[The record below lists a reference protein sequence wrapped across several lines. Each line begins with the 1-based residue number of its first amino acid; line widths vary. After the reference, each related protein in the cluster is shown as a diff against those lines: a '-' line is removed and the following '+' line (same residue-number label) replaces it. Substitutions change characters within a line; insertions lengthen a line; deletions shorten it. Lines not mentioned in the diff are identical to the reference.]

1 VKWFRHDNNLRNT
14 RLNGIRRT
22 LGAAGYGR
30 AMILLEVLSENTKDG
45 PPFRLPLNHPS
56 SDLSFWSSEFGCR
69 NGETEKV
76 FAVFEKYGLILEWKN
91 SQMISAPILSEL
103 LDDFTKRKGRSTQEK
118 PNKAESSS
126 TAIGASP
133 KGDST
138 PTPTPTPT
146 EQNTTLTLHHTTP
159 QDAESVRSESELS
172 TESEG
177 WIGRFGAVFSQAGKG
192 ILSRVGQEDVETLQD
207 DDEKMLEVWR
217 HWIVTRNLEGLRHP
231 LVKFAQ
237 EYREATVSWDQRPE
251 AKEAEMAKQMADAIA
266 ADKALI
272 KAENEQLLR
281 DEQRAAATVND
292 I

>member
-45 PPFRLPLNHPS
+45 PPFRLPLDHPS

-69 NGETEKV
+69 NVETEKV
-76 FAVFEKYGLILEWKN
+76 LAVFEKYGLILEWKK
-91 SQMISAPILSEL
+91 SKMISAPILSEL
-103 LDDFTKRKGRSTQEK
+103 LDDFTKRKGRSAQEN
-118 PNKAESSS
+118 PEKAGPAS
-126 TAIGASP
+126 TAIPPSSQ
-133 KGDST
+133 DST

-146 EQNTTLTLHHTTP
+146 EQNTTPTRHHTTP
-159 QDAESVRSESELS
+159 QDAESVRSDSELS
-172 TESEG
+172 TESED
-177 WIGRFGAVFSQAGKG
+177 WIGRFGVAFAQAGKG
-192 ILSRVGQEDVETLQD
+192 ILSRVGQEDVEELHED
-207 DDEKMLEVWR
+207 AEKLLGVWL
-217 HWIVTRNLEGLRHP
+217 HWIATRNLEGLRHP

-237 EYREATVSWDQRPE
+237 EYREAAVSWDQRPE
-251 AKEAEMAKQMADAIA
+251 AKEAEMAKQMAEAFT
-266 ADKALI
+266 ADKARLA
-272 KAENEQLLR
+272 AENEQLLR